1 MNTLKE
7 FCKDRM
13 IGVKIEEAFTA
24 YVKASYSTSFSVK
37 TGDTLS
43 KMVNNMTR
51 EKVEEMWLQF
61 VNDFKSILV
70 TE

>member
-7 FCKDRM
+7 FCKERM
-13 IGVKIEEAFTA
+13 INPKIEEAFTA
-24 YVKASYSTSFSVK
+24 YVKASYSTSFAVK
-37 TGDTLS
+37 PGETLS
-43 KMVNNMTR
+43 KIINNMTR
-51 EKVEEMWLQF
+51 EKVDEMWLQF